1 MCYYEGTCMMC
12 LEKKTVRHVNL
23 YITGSEGLTICS
35 VCDLKIR
42 EFIAD
47 RRREAQSKKLESAKR
62 KRQRLIKK

>member
-1 MCYYEGTCMMC
+1 MVC

-23 YITGSEGLTICS
+23 YIIGSEGLDICS

-47 RRREAQSKKLESAKR
+47 CRRKAQSKKLESAKR
-62 KRQRLIKK
+62 KRREGK